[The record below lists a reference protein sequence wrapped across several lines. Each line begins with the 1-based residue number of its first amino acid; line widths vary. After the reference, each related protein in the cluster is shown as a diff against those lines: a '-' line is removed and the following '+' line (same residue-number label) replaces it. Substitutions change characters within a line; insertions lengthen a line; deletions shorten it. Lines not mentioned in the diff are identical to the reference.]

1 MDVRESLSLSSEEL
15 RESYVIRNLTKGIS
29 NLFKDRLTKLAVL
42 YILFVLLLGLFGPML
57 SPYEYDA
64 QQFSEDGTLDRLE
77 SPNSE
82 HLLGT
87 TQRGEDVLSRILY
100 GARPTVITGLLGG
113 FMMVGIGMSI
123 GVTAGY
129 LGGTTEAV
137 LMRFTDF
144 VYGVPLIPFALVL
157 ISFVGVSFIGS
168 IFVIGLILWRG
179 NARVMRSQVLQIKNR
194 SYIQSAK
201 AVGASPSHII
211 FKHILPNLTGMAVLF
226 FSIGIGIAI
235 IYQANLAFLG
245 VSNPFLPSWGIM
257 VRNAYNSGYMTIAWW
272 WSMIPGFMISLT
284 VLSTFLIGRGYET
297 DSSDQ
302 IGVM

>member
-194 SYIQSAK
+194 SYIQSAR